1 MRRSSIVQTPII
13 KKSLKSLK
21 KNYEEEMYAFLMKI
35 FITDYQLFGKIV
47 EIFISKNL
55 DITKS
60 SRNFALAFG
69 NEGA

>member
-35 FITDYQLFGKIV
+35 FIADYQLFGKIV

>member
-1 MRRSSIVQTPII
+1 
-13 KKSLKSLK
+13 
-21 KNYEEEMYAFLMKI
+21 MYAFLMKI